1 MEYVQTRPLQIRP
14 PGEHAGHIRSASM
27 ATEIAVVV
35 GVGPGLGWALTE
47 RFAQAGMQV
56 VAAARNPA
64 KLNAAMKTG
73 ANVRL
78 KACDAAQAMS
88 VANLFAGVEKELGRP
103 SVVVFNAGTFMRGA
117 ILDLTPESFEQCWR
131 VGCFGGFLVGQAA
144 ARLMVAAG
152 AGTIIFTGATA
163 SLRGSAGFA
172 NLAVPKFGLRA
183 LAQSMAR
190 ELGPKGVHVAH
201 VIIDGQIESERNRDL
216 AEERARAAFLP
227 PSAIAESYYQLHLQQ
242 RGAWTHELD
251 LRPWAEKF

>member
-1 MEYVQTRPLQIRP
+1 MT
-14 PGEHAGHIRSASM
+14 S
-27 ATEIAVVV
+27 EIAVVV
-35 GVGPGLGWALTE
+35 GVGSGLGWALTE

-78 KACDAAQAMS
+78 KACDAAQATS
-88 VANLFAGVEKELGRP
+88 VANLFASVEKELGRP
-103 SVVVFNAGTFMRGA
+103 NVVVFNAGTFMRGE

-216 AEERARAAFLP
+216 VEERARAAFLP
-227 PSAIAESYYQLHLQQ
+227 PSAIAESYYQLHLQP

-251 LRPWAEKF
+251 LRPWVEKF